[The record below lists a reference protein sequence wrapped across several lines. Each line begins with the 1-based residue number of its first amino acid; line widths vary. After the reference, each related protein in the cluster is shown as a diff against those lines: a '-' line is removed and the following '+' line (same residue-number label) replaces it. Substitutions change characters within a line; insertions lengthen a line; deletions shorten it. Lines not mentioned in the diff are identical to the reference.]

1 MCVCL
6 AVKPWGHLWLKLLSG
21 FLQNKHW
28 SCGCRTTAAFT
39 PKLEFLRYVHQV
51 HYCFKSELTLNP
63 PTIYPWV
70 WSHFHSWVL
79 MVTWK
84 HEWNWEA
91 VIFTNDANT
100 AICNNVIKKR
110 LDILCYFYT
119 CQSCMRVLSLS
130 PLLLCSLLLVS
141 SSAKAGYN
149 AANLSSML
157 TQKRAHADTSFSA
170 PLHTRGG
177 EVTVCFS
184 IFFLIFVTKW
194 IHRNK
199 CNQFD
204 QKTRE

>member
-79 MVTWK
+79 MVTCK

-91 VIFTNDANT
+91 ATFTNDANT
-100 AICNNVIKKR
+100 AICNNVIKK
-110 LDILCYFYT
+110 DWTFYVIFIHVKAA
-119 CQSCMRVLSLS
+119 CK
-130 PLLLCSLLLVS
+130 CSLC
-141 SSAKAGYN
+141 
-149 AANLSSML
+149 
-157 TQKRAHADTSFSA
+157 HPSFSA
-170 PLHTRGG
+170 ASFSFHLLPRPGTTPLIWAA
-177 EVTVCFS
+177 C
-184 IFFLIFVTKW
+184 
-194 IHRNK
+194 
-199 CNQFD
+199 
-204 QKTRE
+204 